1 MDPTDGQLLVAL
13 RRGDRQALSGLVER
27 HQRVLLGH
35 ARALLGDGGPYE
47 DAVQEV
53 YLKLL
58 ERPPEMPPEVAGDA
72 QAEQAHL
79 RSWLHTVTRNQCM
92 DTMRADSRRRDREEH
107 AAAPEAESG
116 TAAGG
121 PELVEARDTRA
132 AVERE
137 LARLPADQ
145 REVLVLRLLGERSYK
160 EIAGITGKKIGTVG
174 WLISEGLKALSQ
186 QLAPLV
192 DGARPG
198 AMTVALEAGAR
209 RGNADGGRS

>member
-13 RRGDRQALSGLVER
+13 RRGDRQALSTLVER
-27 HQRVLLGH
+27 HQGVLLGH
-35 ARALLGDGGPYE
+35 ARALLGEGGPYE
-47 DAVQEV
+47 DVVQEV

-72 QAEQAHL
+72 EAEQAHL

-92 DTMRADSRRRDREEH
+92 DTMRADSRRRTREES
-107 AAAPEAESG
+107 AAAPEAASG
-116 TAAGG
+116 AG

-160 EIAGITGKKIGTVG
+160 EIAGVTGKKIGTVG
-174 WLISEGLKALSQ
+174 WLISEGLKALSRE
-186 QLAPLV
+186 LAPLV
-192 DGARPG
+192 DGARP
-198 AMTVALEAGAR
+198 AAVAATVEAGAR
-209 RGNADGGRS
+209 RGSAGGGRS